1 MGRLKTVI
9 FSLVGIILT
18 IALIF
23 LLTGMSVATFVQQL
37 FNALQYG
44 SFLALIALGYSMVYG
59 VLLLFNFT
67 HGDIFMVGAYIGLG
81 VSIGLMALVAWL
93 GIPPLPNWLLLALTI
108 LLAMLL
114 TSFVGMLVERIGYR
128 PLRGAPRASAAIT
141 GLMIGIILETG
152 NLALLGA
159 QRQRFPTLIERKPI
173 DLEKWLPLD
182 VTVTNTKI
190 MIVIL
195 SLLLMVLLHLFVR
208 RTKWGMAM
216 RAMAYDFVV
225 VPLMGVPLNTIAAL
239 TFALGSALAAAAG
252 IFFGIAYPILEPY
265 MGLLVGWKAF
275 VAAILGGRGSILGA
289 ALAGFL
295 LGFIEIF
302 VAAIFPSTLRDVIA
316 YTIIL
321 LILTFRP
328 HGFFGE
334 PYTARL
340 RL

>member
-1 MGRLKTVI
+1 MAFYLQN
-9 FSLVGIILT
+9 LV
-18 IALIF
+18 
-23 LLTGMSVATFVQQL
+23 
-37 FNALQYG
+37 NALQWG
-44 SFLALIALGYSMVYG
+44 SFYALIALGYSMVYG
-59 VLLLFNFT
+59 ILMLFNFA
-67 HGDIFMVGAYIGLG
+67 HGDIFMVGAYIGFF
-81 VSIGLMALVAWL
+81 VSSGLVAFASL
-93 GIPPLPNWLLLALTI
+93 GFVALPNWAILALTI
-108 LLAMLL
+108 LIAMFL

-159 QRQRFPTLIERKPI
+159 RRLSFPSLIETTTYK
-173 DLEKWLPLD
+173 LGG
-182 VTVTNTKI
+182 VSVTNTKI
-190 MIVIL
+190 VIVL
-195 SLLLMVLLHLFVR
+195 VSLLLMLALHQFVR

-216 RAMAYDFVV
+216 RAMAFDLVV
-225 VPLMGVPLNTIAAL
+225 VPLMGVPINTIAVL

-252 IFFGIAYPILEPY
+252 ILFGVAYPVLEPY
-265 MGLLVGWKAF
+265 MGLLIGWKAF

-302 VAAIFPSTLRDVIA
+302 VAAIFPSTLRDLIA
-316 YTIIL
+316 YSIIL
-321 LILTFRP
+321 LILTLRP

-334 PYTARL
+334 PYSARL